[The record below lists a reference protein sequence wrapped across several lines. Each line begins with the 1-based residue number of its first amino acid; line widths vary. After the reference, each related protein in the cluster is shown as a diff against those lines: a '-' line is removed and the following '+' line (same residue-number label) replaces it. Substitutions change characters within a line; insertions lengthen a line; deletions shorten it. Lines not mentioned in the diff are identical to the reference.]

1 MSDSSAQDSARPDDV
16 LAEDSDVP
24 MLPDLSLCA
33 APTETATE
41 QVSNPQQRPWS
52 LGTDFK
58 MTKSNFRALVSSD
71 VVSDADFKMTMDQSN
86 FLALVSSDAMS
97 CGSSFASCSASCP
110 IPSKPQQV
118 LQRSDTANWVDSNGV
133 PQTKLQQLVGGEP
146 MAVPKKPQLFEP
158 FVWTPFVPP
167 LPTDPH
173 YQFFSDV
180 QKQLVADHPGVQ
192 PAEDLF
198 RVLNENM
205 SQDRQEA
212 TDQLATLGIQLVPV
226 GKKIGIESA
235 QASSEFGFKS
245 HMKYETIGRDLESSV
260 HRGSD
265 DALLGSASKE
275 EEWPFRPIYV
285 CNEPS
290 EWANPHD
297 KEDLEKDIKDTLEDG
312 LQQLAALSG
321 ERPTVEQLNVWH
333 GSYNTGKSRFKPL
346 VETFLGND
354 NQDLEKDI
362 KNTLEDG
369 LQQLAALSGKRL
381 TMEEAM
387 DWLAGTAKTGK
398 STLSK

>member
-1 MSDSSAQDSARPDDV
+1 MSNSSAQDSARPDDV
-16 LAEDSDVP
+16 LAQDSDVP

-52 LGTDFK
+52 LDTDFK
-58 MTKSNFRALVSSD
+58 MTNSNFRAWVSSD
-71 VVSDADFKMTMDQSN
+71 VVSDADFKMDQSN
-86 FLALVSSDAMS
+86 HLALVSSDAMS
-97 CGSSFASCSASCP
+97 YGSCFASCSALCP

-118 LQRSDTANWVDSNGV
+118 LQQSDTANWVDSNGV
-133 PQTKLQQLVGGEP
+133 PQTKLQQLVRGEP
-146 MAVPKKPQLFEP
+146 MAMPKKKPQVLEP
-158 FVWTPFVPP
+158 FDSTPFVPP
-167 LPTDPH
+167 SPTDPH

-180 QKQLVADHPGVQ
+180 QEQLRTDQPGVQ

-212 TDQLATLGIQLVPV
+212 VDQLATLGIQLVPV
-226 GKKIGIESA
+226 GKKSGIE
-235 QASSEFGFKS
+235 S
-245 HMKYETIGRDLESSV
+245 HMKYVTIGRDLESSV

-312 LQQLAALSG
+312 LQQLAAALSG

-333 GSYNTGKSRFKPL
+333 GSYNTGKSRFIPL

-354 NQDLEKDI
+354 NRDLEKDI
-362 KNTLEDG
+362 KNALEDG
-369 LQQLAALSGKRL
+369 LQQLAALSGERL
-381 TMEEAM
+381 
-387 DWLAGTAKTGK
+387 TGK